1 MARVRAKRAGG
12 SGTAAKRPPARQTG
26 GGTRGGLPLLRIGCG
41 ADAHPL
47 RPGRRLVLGGVEIPH
62 PHGLA
67 GHSDA
72 DVVSHAICDA
82 ILGALG
88 LPDLGVRFPDNDE
101 SLRGRSSLWFL
112 QDIMQEARARGFE
125 IVNVDAVVLAE
136 SPRLQP
142 HLVTMRRALAGALG
156 VPEESVGLK
165 AKRLEG
171 LGALG
176 RGEGIMVQAVAL
188 LGGRVG

>member
-1 MARVRAKRAGG
+1 VARRAGG
-12 SGTAAKRPPARQTG
+12 GTLD
-26 GGTRGGLPLLRIGCG
+26 GLPRLRIGCG
-41 ADAHPL
+41 ADAHPF

-62 PHGLA
+62 PRGLA

-72 DVVSHAICDA
+72 DAVAHAICDA

-88 LPDLGVRFPDNDE
+88 LPDMGVRFPDTDE

-112 QDIMQEARARGFE
+112 QDVMREARLRRFE

-136 SPRLQP
+136 APRLQP
-142 HLVTMRRALAGALG
+142 HLGAMRRALAGALG
-156 VPEESVGLK
+156 VPEGSVGLK

-171 LGALG
+171 LGAIG

-188 LGGRVG
+188 LGGRVA

>member
-1 MARVRAKRAGG
+1 
-12 SGTAAKRPPARQTG
+12 
-26 GGTRGGLPLLRIGCG
+26 
-41 ADAHPL
+41 
-47 RPGRRLVLGGVEIPH
+47 
-62 PHGLA
+62 
-67 GHSDA
+67 
-72 DVVSHAICDA
+72 
-82 ILGALG
+82 
-88 LPDLGVRFPDNDE
+88 
-101 SLRGRSSLWFL
+101 
-112 QDIMQEARARGFE
+112 MQEARARGFE